1 MTMLNMT
8 PTLWLLLVVVMLLL
22 GALLGYVFTRIFER
36 IDDAECPPQFRTI
49 NAAAMT
55 DDVRKLSAQVPK
67 YERGR
72 VIWTQPDPTPAP
84 PAQKKPTPAHWDEF
98 NELREARELAN
109 EEERMLGRAAA
120 LHDVR
125 TSTETRNPHHNGTLR
140 HLMWDVGYQQMLREK
155 GRPSTTTA
163 NGAAHG

>member
-1 MTMLNMT
+1 MTLLNMT
-8 PTLWLLLVVVMLLL
+8 PTLWLLLALILLVL

-36 IDDAECPPQFRTI
+36 IDEAECPPQYRTI
-49 NAAAMT
+49 NGAAMI
-55 DDVRKLSAQVPK
+55 DEVRKLSAQVPK

-72 VIWTQPDPTPAP
+72 IIWTQPDPIPTQPK
-84 PAQKKPTPAHWDEF
+84 QKKPEPAHWGES

-125 TSTETRNPHHNGTLR
+125 TGTETRNPHHNGTLR
-140 HLMWDVGYQQMLREK
+140 HLIWDVGYQQMLHEK
-155 GRPSTTTA
+155 GRPSTAA